1 MAGEEAIRLLVSVLG
16 AVLFAVVVVLLL
28 RLGDVLANRVS
39 ARVPRTGN
47 AADRRPEGQGAVAG
61 VRVQSATGAQERGE
75 PDEDARPLAAV
86 IVNPTKFSDV
96 APVRTLV
103 TKVCVDLGGQE
114 PLWLPT
120 TADDPGIG
128 QAKEALGSGAHVVMA
143 CGGDGTVRTVAEAL
157 AGTGVPLGLIPAGT
171 GNLLARNL
179 DMNLDD
185 MGAAT
190 RVALAGDDRAV
201 DVGRI
206 TIDDGSGPGEEQVF
220 LVMAGMGFDAT
231 IMATAPEA
239 LKAKVGPVAYTVAGL
254 RNLKGRQARV
264 RLAVDDRP
272 EFQRR
277 VRTIVVGN
285 CGKLLGGLVL
295 MPDAEIDDGWLDAVS
310 IAPQGIVG
318 WLAVAARVITRQRR
332 GHRRVE
338 HWRAQAITIASEQP
352 EPAQLD
358 GDPVGEVLAMRIR
371 VDPGALLV
379 RVPHR
384 R

>member
-1 MAGEEAIRLLVSVLG
+1 MTGADAMTLLVSVLG
-16 AVLFAVVVVLLL
+16 AALFAVLVVLLL
-28 RLGDVLANRVS
+28 RLGDGLSSRVT
-39 ARVPRTGN
+39 ARVPRRAEDT
-47 AADRRPEGQGAVAG
+47 ADRRSRDQGAVAG
-61 VRVQSATGAQERGE
+61 VPVASATEDRTE
-75 PDEDARPLAAV
+75 PEEDQRPLPAV

-96 APVRTLV
+96 RPVRTLV
-103 TKVCVDLGGQE
+103 TKVCADLGWQE
-114 PLWLPT
+114 PLWLET
-120 TADDPGIG
+120 TAEDPGIG
-128 QAKEALGSGAHVVMA
+128 QAKEALGAGAHVVMA

-231 IMATAPEA
+231 IMETAPEA
-239 LKAKVGPVAYTVAGL
+239 LKARVGPVAYTVAGL

-264 RLAVDDRP
+264 RVAVDDRP

-318 WLAVAARVITRQRR
+318 WLGVAARVITRQRR

-358 GDPVGEVLAMRIR
+358 GDPVGEVRAMRMR